1 MVALVGGH
9 SGVRGGGRSAPHGG
23 GVVASAWSL
32 GLALLCLVVAVVV
45 ARLMAACFAI
55 VGDVVVVRLS
65 AAKRWFPSDG
75 MVA

>member
-1 MVALVGGH
+1 
-9 SGVRGGGRSAPHGG
+9 
-23 GVVASAWSL
+23 
-32 GLALLCLVVAVVV
+32 
-45 ARLMAACFAI
+45 MAACFAI